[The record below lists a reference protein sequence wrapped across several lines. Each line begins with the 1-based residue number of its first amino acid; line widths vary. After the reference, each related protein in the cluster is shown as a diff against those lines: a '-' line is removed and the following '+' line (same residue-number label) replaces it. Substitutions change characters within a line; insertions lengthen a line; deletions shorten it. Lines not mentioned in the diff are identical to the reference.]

1 VLNGIENGSGGGN
14 RTRSLTAYEAA
25 AFPLGYPAVFSEN
38 GKQWHGVPVLPR
50 TRKVLEA
57 LLRCWRPPY
66 SLLSW
71 VRSAGLAPASPDWHS
86 GILLLNDDR
95 KNEAARLMLDARRR
109 AAIDN
114 KEQTPLPAL

>member
-1 VLNGIENGSGGGN
+1 MGLKNGSGGGN

-25 AFPLGYPAVFSEN
+25 AFPLGYPAVYSEN

-66 SLLSW
+66 SLLGCGQSDLHRHHLIGAQ
-71 VRSAGLAPASPDWHS
+71 VSCF
-86 GILLLNDDR
+86 
-95 KNEAARLMLDARRR
+95 
-109 AAIDN
+109 
-114 KEQTPLPAL
+114 